1 MSLKLYIALSSFTCI
16 LILVSF
22 SVLFSLSICIMQTNF
37 EFWLLYFLRIVTQI
51 FETYNLFCICIFLI
65 FFIIITFY
73 LKKTRNLIFI
83 ILSSFLFGIIMNYYD
98 LKILFIYKSQPVDQ
112 YFYLYIVSYV
122 VCIIVWYNI
131 FKKIWKKLI

>member
-51 FETYNLFCICIFLI
+51 FEIYNLFCICIFLI
-65 FFIIITFY
+65 FFIMITFY